1 MNYHDG
7 SSPGSLTCVI
17 MIVIGSYFSALS
29 APALSELQV
38 DSPPAFFVVASIM
51 APKTPAAKSKLSR
64 AKSQV
69 FEASSASAAGCDEF
83 EEFQD
88 NSPPSR

>member
-1 MNYHDG
+1 
-7 SSPGSLTCVI
+7 

-51 APKTPAAKSKLSR
+51 PAKQKLSR

-69 FEASSASAAGCDEF
+69 FEAASASAGGEAF
-83 EEFQD
+83 EPFED
-88 NSPPSR
+88 NSPPS

>member
-1 MNYHDG
+1 MTGRRPANLPYLRH
-7 SSPGSLTCVI
+7 VV
-17 MIVIGSYFSALS
+17 IVIGSYFSALS

-51 APKTPAAKSKLSR
+51 APKSTAKSKLSR

-69 FEASSASAAGCDEF
+69 FEASSASAAGGDEF

-88 NSPPSR
+88 TSPPSR

>member
-1 MNYHDG
+1 
-7 SSPGSLTCVI
+7 

-51 APKTPAAKSKLSR
+51 APKRLAR

-69 FEASSASAAGCDEF
+69 FEAPPPATAIAASSAGGDATF
-83 EEFQD
+83 ELFED
-88 NSPPSR
+88 NSPPS